1 MNMKYF
7 FVGAIGLV
15 TLLTSCSKQV
25 EIQLPYEGDK
35 IVVNTLIQ
43 PDSVVYVRVTR
54 SVPSD
59 VFDDSGY
66 KDIPGATV
74 TLTEDGL
81 PVAPMQVQEIKGLFW
96 YVSQKKAVRGKQY
109 AVAVAAPGLQS
120 VTATDTL
127 PFPPVIKNAAAQ
139 RNTNRVQFTLKDCP
153 GTGDYYRIRIYVSDT
168 SGEYGGFRP
177 FRLDPAFNNN
187 LVDFFTKSN
196 YNSLVMTD
204 ERFDGKEVNFVLQT
218 ADPINSY
225 SRVTVEVSTLTYN
238 TWKYFST
245 VIPQKG
251 DGGNIIIGSPVRVFT
266 NVQNG
271 YGIVGGINTR
281 KLVFKVE

>member
-15 TLLTSCSKQV
+15 MLLAACSKHMD
-25 EIQLPYEGDK
+25 IKMPYEGDK

-43 PDSVVYVRVTR
+43 PDSVVYIRVTR
-54 SVPSD
+54 SIPSD

-74 TLTEDGL
+74 TLTADGV
-81 PVAPMQVQEIKGLFW
+81 PVAPLEIQEIKGLSW
-96 YVSQKKAVRGKQY
+96 YVSPQKAVRGKQY
-109 AVAVAAPGLQS
+109 AVSVTASGLQS

-127 PFPPVIKNAAAQ
+127 PFAPVIKNAAAQ
-139 RNTNRVQFTLKDCP
+139 RNSNRVQFTLKDCP

-168 SGEYGGFRP
+168 SGEHGVFRP

-196 YNSLVMTD
+196 YNSLVMSD

-225 SRVTVEVSTLTYN
+225 SRVTVEVSALTYS

-245 VIPQKG
+245 VIAQKG
-251 DGGNIIIGSPVRVFT
+251 DGGNVIIGSPVRVFT
-266 NVQNG
+266 NVSNG